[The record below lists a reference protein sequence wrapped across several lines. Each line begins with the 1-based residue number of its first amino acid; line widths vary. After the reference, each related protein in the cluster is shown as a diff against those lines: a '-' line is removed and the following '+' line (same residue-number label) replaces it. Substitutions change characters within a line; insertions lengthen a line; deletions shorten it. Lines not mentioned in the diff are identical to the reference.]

1 MLSQSPQHLLD
12 MKDVFLLTP
21 AGNEDVVHIHKHEV
35 QALENIIEESLEALP
50 SVPETKWHAEE

>member
-1 MLSQSPQHLLD
+1 
-12 MKDVFLLTP
+12 MKDVLLLTP

-50 SVPETKWHAEE
+50 SVPETKWHAEKFK